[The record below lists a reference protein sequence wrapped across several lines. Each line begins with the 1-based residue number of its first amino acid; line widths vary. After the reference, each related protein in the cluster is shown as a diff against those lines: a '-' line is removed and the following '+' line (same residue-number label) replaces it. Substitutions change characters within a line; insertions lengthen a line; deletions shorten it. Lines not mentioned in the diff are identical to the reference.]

1 MFASYSRPPL
11 RHLKILFVDSRALC
25 NLKRYYYVHSLTRKC
40 IGNEATRKTFFQALL
55 LLNQLDWSLHGPQLM
70 GCLNSAFNRLA
81 RLQPKVSRKKEFFYR
96 KKWNA
101 VVSCQDRCFD
111 SSETLMEM
119 CLGLFYAPGKP
130 VQDQVGSR
138 KS

>member
-81 RLQPKVSRKKEFFYR
+81 RLQPKVSRKKGFFTE
-96 KKWNA
+96 K
-101 VVSCQDRCFD
+101 SGM
-111 SSETLMEM
+111 L
-119 CLGLFYAPGKP
+119 LFLVRTGASPP
-130 VQDQVGSR
+130 PR
-138 KS
+138 P